1 MRPAPRKRRQFSL
14 WNTTSAFLSIV
25 NCPRDRNIATTRLE
39 SRRLFVSL
47 CCWCWCRFLF
57 DPPVRSAGARPRRPK
72 TRRFVSLLSFFY
84 SSFVWLVPASDDEN
98 GDSSD
103 SSSSSFR
110 DEYADDIDAQDT
122 IDVKETTTET
132 TTTTTT
138 TSPRWRCS
146 LLAMNG

>member
-1 MRPAPRKRRQFSL
+1 VVVEVAV
-14 WNTTSAFLSIV
+14 A
-25 NCPRDRNIATTRLE
+25 
-39 SRRLFVSL
+39 L

-103 SSSSSFR
+103 SSSSSSFR
-110 DEYADDIDAQDT
+110 DEYADDIDA
-122 IDVKETTTET
+122 
-132 TTTTTT
+132 
-138 TSPRWRCS
+138 
-146 LLAMNG
+146 

>member
-1 MRPAPRKRRQFSL
+1 MRQAPRKRRQFSL

-47 CCWCWCRFLF
+47 CCWWWCRSLF

-84 SSFVWLVPASDDEN
+84 SSIFVRLVPASDDEKN
-98 GDSSD
+98 FGDSSD
-103 SSSSSFR
+103 SSSFR

-122 IDVKETTTET
+122 IDVKETTE
-132 TTTTTT
+132 TT

-146 LLAMNG
+146 LLLLAMIG